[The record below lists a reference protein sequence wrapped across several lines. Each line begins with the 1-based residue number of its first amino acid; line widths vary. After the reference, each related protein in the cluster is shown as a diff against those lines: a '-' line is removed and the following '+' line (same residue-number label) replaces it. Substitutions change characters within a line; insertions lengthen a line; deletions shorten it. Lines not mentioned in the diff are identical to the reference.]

1 MNAVPVSLLALTLV
15 GAGPS
20 AAWAQPVEPQPA
32 PTPVAAAAPQAP
44 APAASPAI
52 ARAPRPSTGEAQ
64 TPAPA
69 APPAI
74 ARAPRPSTG
83 EPQAPPP
90 GAAPEV
96 ARAPRPRGQLANVR
110 VDVTVTDQTGTGP
123 AATKTMTLTVAD
135 GESAMIRNETEMKT
149 SDGLRSAPFSVDVRA
164 VIDGDRVRLDV
175 GLDYQVLDSASTH
188 TPGPPTRALFKGR
201 QALVLE
207 SGKPLVISQSSDPM
221 SDRKVTVEVRATII
235 R

>member
-1 MNAVPVSLLALTLV
+1 MTMKRVTACLSALTL
-15 GAGPS
+15 AGVAVS
-20 AAWAQPVEPQPA
+20 SAWAQPAEPRPA
-32 PTPVAAAAPQAP
+32 PTPVAATAPQAP
-44 APAASPAI
+44 APP
-52 ARAPRPSTGEAQ
+52 
-64 TPAPA
+64 

-83 EPQAPPP
+83 DAQAPPP
-90 GAAPEV
+90 PAAPEV
-96 ARAPRPRGQLANVR
+96 AHAPRPRGQLANVR

-123 AATKTMTLTVAD
+123 AITKTMTLTVAD

-149 SDGLRSAPFSVDVRA
+149 PDSVRSAPFSVDVRA

-175 GLDYQVLDSASTH
+175 GLDYQVLDAASTQ

-207 SGKPLVISQSSDPM
+207 NGKPLVISQSSDPM
-221 SDRKVTVEVRATII
+221 SDRKVTVEVKGTII